1 MNKLELLSV
10 SVRTII
16 QADYF
21 THAIQLPAVIDFQN
35 RKKIST
41 VTVNIRKK
49 HLSLNREFSESSFKF
64 ETGNFL
70 SLRLTVVTS
79 VFGSLFSQI

>member
-21 THAIQLPAVIDFQN
+21 THVIQLPAMLDFQN

-41 VTVNIRKK
+41 VTVNIKN
-49 HLSLNREFSESSFKF
+49 HLSLNREISESSFNF
-64 ETGNFL
+64 ETENFL
-70 SLRLTVVTS
+70 SLMLTVLTS

>member
-1 MNKLELLSV
+1 MNKLELLSL

-21 THAIQLPAVIDFQN
+21 THVIQLPAILDFQN
-35 RKKIST
+35 KKIWT
-41 VTVNIRKK
+41 VTLNKNR
-49 HLSLNREFSESSFKF
+49 LSLNTEISESSFKF

-70 SLRLTVVTS
+70 RLTVLAS

>member
-1 MNKLELLSV
+1 MNKLELLSF

-21 THAIQLPAVIDFQN
+21 THVIQLPAILDFQN
-35 RKKIST
+35 RSKISI
-41 VTVNIRKK
+41 VTVNIKN
-49 HLSLNREFSESSFKF
+49 HLSLNREISESFFKF
-64 ETGNFL
+64 VTENFL
-70 SLRLTVVTS
+70 SLKLTVLTS

>member
-1 MNKLELLSV
+1 MNKLELLSF

-21 THAIQLPAVIDFQN
+21 THVIQLPAILDFQN
-35 RKKIST
+35 RSKISI
-41 VTVNIRKK
+41 VTVNIKN
-49 HLSLNREFSESSFKF
+49 HLSLNREISESFFKF
-64 ETGNFL
+64 ATENFL
-70 SLRLTVVTS
+70 SLKLTVLTS